1 MKNWC
6 VKFKFFFVAMCL
18 GLSCQYGFSQAS
30 TANYNFSSTATGSLT
45 DMSSATTTLIG
56 PNTDGLNMGT
66 FSIVNDIGFT
76 FYFMGMPYTTFVATE
91 DGVIRLGN
99 SLTSIN
105 RVPDI
110 VANEPRIIPFSC
122 DMRVGNNGKVHYKII
137 GTAPNRV
144 FVVEWLNMIMS
155 YPETSSNIDG
165 NSTFQLRL
173 YENSSNIEFVYGYI
187 EVVTHRTGQEDFGA
201 IGFATSN
208 VDNSFIVKTSSFTNS
223 TVSRSIP
230 IGTILPDLITTTGEV
245 STGLSSY
252 ADEQRRIY
260 TFSPK
265 NPAPSA
271 PLNLIFTDVSQ
282 TSITL
287 NWTDNSTVETAYHVY
302 RSDDGGLTYQLL
314 LITNANVTTSGP
326 ISGLPSKTY
335 YWRVYAVNEG
345 FISSPLEGARA
356 TLPAMEV
363 YSVVSGDWNS
373 GSSWNTGTV
382 PTNTDNVTIS
392 DGNTIRINTT
402 NAVCNNLIVGG
413 GSSGIL
419 RFIGGT
425 TSATLTVDGD
435 ITVNQNATFTIIN
448 NATGGTRKLILG
460 NRKYSNS
467 NLTVNGIFNMNRA
480 DQSFADVEFRG
491 ERNGSISGTG
501 ATCNFYS
508 ITVNKGTNIDAII
521 ELSRQI
527 TMNTPAT
534 AGSRLNITN
543 GTFKISIGVS
553 LTPYYGDITLCN
565 STGKICINHADA
577 VLQTAGYG
585 LSAGPGNV
593 TVNGILQILSG
604 TVNFGSGNNTATVN
618 GTLRVEG
625 PMAKF
630 NIAGAASFP
639 NGSYFIM
646 NNGELNLDPQ
656 AGNNLS
662 TGNVLSFGDQAY
674 VNFTGG
680 TLTFID
686 PKNFIGTYDFFIPTA
701 GEINKNFA
709 GSVVCFGNGSSSASG
724 TSEGFTLRA
733 PDRYQLSLGSIQV
746 NNPSGSNR
754 HVRIQRIDAVNNLI
768 IQNLNIVVGEFQ
780 ISGIPLQIS
789 GNISNSGQINAS
801 LTADRLVMKGASA
814 QTIGA
819 GTIISPTNNLI
830 LEIDNAAGVTL
841 NSPMTIKTL
850 VLTKGKLNT
859 TVVNILAIQ
868 QGGSAGL
875 GNSTS
880 YVKGP
885 LKITIP
891 ASTTADYSFPVGYG
905 SYNLLELTTCRTNAG
920 GTVEMLAEVT
930 DADCGGSY
938 SFGTPPDDYYLNR
951 NHYWKVSFS
960 AGQANFTDTYVRITE
975 VTQTSGQ
982 YLTRSLTADGTYS
995 NISILPDGATG
1006 NTIVSSSALTQ
1017 TGGVIGYFCT
1027 ASNFMSGTYTVGPGG
1042 TFTSLTGPTNSLF
1055 AAINS
1060 RGMRGDITAQ
1070 IIGDISEE
1078 GSTTLNQ
1085 WNEAGGSNWTLTIQP
1100 DGTTK
1105 RVLSGVQRIVS
1116 LFRIN
1121 GAKNVVFD
1129 GVNKYLVLRNTRT
1142 SAGQTKAVVEIY
1154 NGASDIT
1161 FKNCEIE
1168 GNITTNTLAIILL
1181 GTGTNRNL
1189 HFLNNN
1195 IRQSTGGSIGNSA
1208 NGFYCNNASNSNIEI
1223 FGNNIYNWTEKG
1235 VFLNLVGDS
1244 IEVSENSFYHV
1255 NNPNVLNTGIYILGG
1270 VGHTIQG
1277 NYIGGQDVL
1286 CGGSA
1291 LTCRNSFK
1299 GIYVQ
1304 STGDLSISN
1313 NTISNILLN
1322 TTLDFYGIEL
1332 SNGNARLLNNTVSQI
1347 SSNGRLLCGIYS
1359 NSSKNIAIEGCVV
1372 SNFSGTSTTSRLIG
1386 LHHDGTGACNIV
1398 GNRVSDLT
1406 TIYTQTIANYGILN
1420 NGVAISGSISENEVY
1435 NLSSTS
1441 VTTNSTKMVAIGIT
1455 SVTLPIITKNLVYSI
1470 SNASTSTSTTDSP
1483 IADGILLGTI
1493 TSGADVINNIIHLGN
1508 GQASNIQFSGIHLN
1522 TNPVDPANVN
1532 IQYNTV
1538 VIEGVVTSGSLSSF
1552 AFLRGVNSTSPS
1564 GNFVVNL
1571 QNNIFINNRTGGS
1584 GNHFA
1589 IGNFG
1594 SAPSTGWNAN
1604 ASNFNFLATSNS
1616 SIAGLWG
1623 SVSSSF
1629 INWKSSSNGD
1639 SNSLFGAVG
1648 GVTNAESFILNNLFN
1663 NLAGNNLSINS
1674 SNIEAWYVNGKGL
1687 PILVNDDFANVARSK
1702 YLVNGATD
1710 IGAFEVTPTSV
1721 PISAIQTGSIA
1732 DGLTTSYSFGGRTYA
1747 QIVWH
1752 GSDFPSLDFK
1762 YYSGIDPTDDAIHTL
1777 SATKVSNAFW
1787 RINASGGIV
1796 ANYNYDI
1803 TLFYDENILK
1813 TIDDESGLNICKN
1826 PYIYPLATSDPVNNW
1841 RSYPCT
1847 RDVVLNTVTATGVF
1861 GFSDFALEEGSAPL
1875 PVELIYF
1882 NAFVETNKV
1891 KLTWETASESNN
1903 NYFEIQRSIDLR
1915 NWEVVNQLPG
1925 AGNSQQRLYY
1935 SVYDENPFLGTSY
1948 YRLVQFDFD
1957 GKSSA
1962 SGIKAVKVTGLEG
1975 NKDLLVSFSAL
1986 RNQIHIRSSF
1996 LHPMVGTIT
2005 IYDVNGNVKYSS
2017 VESVESG
2024 ENYYKVN
2031 QSFETGLHLL
2041 KLETQKA
2048 TKLVKIAVY

>member
-271 PLNLIFTDVSQ
+271 PLNLIFTNVSQ

-314 LITNANVTTSGP
+314 LSTNANAVTSGP

-345 FISSPLEGARA
+345 FVSSPLEGVRA
-356 TLPAMEV
+356 TLPANEV
-363 YSVVSGDWNS
+363 YSVVNGDWNS
-373 GSSWNTGTV
+373 GASWNTGTV

-435 ITVNQNATFTIIN
+435 ITINQNATFTIIN

-553 LTPYYGDITLCN
+553 LTPYYGDIILCN

-686 PKNFIGTYDFFIPTA
+686 PKNFTGTYDFFIPTA

-754 HVRIQRIDAVNNLI
+754 HVRVQRIDAVNNLI
-768 IQNLNIVVGEFQ
+768 IQNLNIVAGEFQ
-780 ISGIPLQIS
+780 INGIPLQIS

-801 LTADRLVMKGASA
+801 LPADRFVMKGASA

-885 LKITIP
+885 LKIIMP
-891 ASTTADYSFPVGYG
+891 ASTTASYTFPVGYG

-951 NHYWKVSFS
+951 NHYWKVSIS
-960 AGQANFTDTYVRITE
+960 AGQANFTDAYVRITE

-995 NISILPDGATG
+995 NISVLPGGASG

-1017 TGGVIGYFCT
+1017 TGGVLGYFCT

-1042 TFTSLTGPTNSLF
+1042 TFTSLTGATNSLF

-1070 IIGDISEE
+1070 IIGNITED
-1078 GSTTLNQ
+1078 GSTSLNK
-1085 WNEAGGSNWTLTIQP
+1085 WNEAGGANWTLTIEP
-1100 DGTTK
+1100 DNTT
-1105 RVLSGVQRIVS
+1105 QRIISGTQKTNS
-1116 LFRIN
+1116 LIRIN
-1121 GAKNVVFD
+1121 GASNVVLD
-1129 GVNKYLVLRNTRT
+1129 GGTKTLIFRNTFT
-1142 SAGQTKAVVEIY
+1142 SSGQAKPIFEIY
-1154 NGASDIT
+1154 NNATDIT
-1161 FKNCEIE
+1161 IINCDIE
-1168 GNITTNTLAIILL
+1168 GNIGSSTSGLILI
-1181 GTGTNRNL
+1181 GTGSNINIQISNNNL
-1189 HFLNNN
+1189 H
-1195 IRQSTGGSIGNSA
+1195 QSTGGSIGSPSQA
-1208 NGFYCNNASNSNIEI
+1208 IYCNNASNNNIQI
-1223 FGNNIYNWTEKG
+1223 SGNNIFNWTLKG
-1235 VFLNLVGDS
+1235 IQFANIGDN
-1244 IEVSENSFYHV
+1244 VTVTDNSLYHI
-1255 NNPNVLNTGIYILGG
+1255 NNPNNSNVGINIVNGNN
-1270 VGHTIQG
+1270 HTING
-1277 NYIGGQDVL
+1277 NYIGGTDAL
-1286 CGGSA
+1286 CGGGN
-1291 LTCRNSFK
+1291 LTVKSLFK
-1299 GIYVQ
+1299 GIYIETVGSYQ
-1304 STGDLSISN
+1304 VFN
-1313 NTISNILLN
+1313 NTIGKVSLN
-1322 TTLDFYGIEL
+1322 TTDVFYGIEIKNGIAQVEGNTIHTAT
-1332 SNGNARLLNNTVSQI
+1332 SNGSM
-1347 SSNGRLLCGIYS
+1347 LCGIYS
-1359 NSSKNIAIEGCVV
+1359 TSEKNTSILGNVV
-1372 SNFSGTSTTSRLIG
+1372 HSLSGTSSTSYFRGIN
-1386 LHHDGTGACNIV
+1386 HSGTGAVSIAQNQVYNINS
-1398 GNRVSDLT
+1398 GASGST
-1406 TIYTQTIANYGILN
+1406 TCYGVMVD
-1420 NGVAISGSISENEVY
+1420 GAAISAQLSQNIVY
-1435 NLSSTS
+1435 NLGMTNTGICYTKVAGIGLTS
-1441 VTTNSTKMVAIGIT
+1441 VV
-1455 SVTLPIITKNLVYSI
+1455 LPVIERNKIYGL
-1470 SNASTSTSTTDSP
+1470 SNASTETNGSYPPSVF
-1483 IADGILLGTI
+1483 GILAGAASQGATI
-1493 TSGADVINNIIHLGN
+1493 RNNVIHLGLA
-1508 GQASNIQFSGIHLN
+1508 QN
-1522 TNPVDPANVN
+1522 TNTHFVGICFISNPIEAIQANVY
-1532 IQYNTV
+1532 YNTV
-1538 VIEGVVTSGSLSSF
+1538 AIGGTASSGAQNSF
-1552 AFLRGVNSTSPS
+1552 CFLRGNTYTLTSMTNVN
-1564 GNFVVNL
+1564 VEAY
-1571 QNNIFINNRTGGS
+1571 NNIFINNRNGGTGRHYAVGNMGS
-1584 GNHFA
+1584 SPA
-1589 IGNFG
+1589 
-1594 SAPSTGWNAN
+1594 TGWI
-1604 ASNFNFLATSNS
+1604 SS
-1616 SIAGLWG
+1616 SINYNFMATGDNTSVGLWG
-1623 SVSSSF
+1623 TNRIDF
-1629 INWKSSSNGD
+1629 LNWKTQSSGD
-1639 SNSLFGAVG
+1639 LSSLYSQATVATSAQTIN
-1648 GVTNAESFILNNLFN
+1648 VNNLFTDLN
-1663 NLAGNNLSINS
+1663 NSNLSINAA
-1674 SNIEAWYVNGKGL
+1674 NQEAWYVNGKGI
-1687 PILVNDDFANVARSK
+1687 PISVNIDYSGVARSTHV
-1702 YLVNGATD
+1702 LNGSTD
-1710 IGAFEVTPTSV
+1710 IGAFEVTPLTD
-1721 PISAIQTGSIA
+1721 PISASETGTIA
-1732 DGLTTSYSFGGRTYA
+1732 HGSTTQYAFGGKTYA
-1747 QIVWH
+1747 SIEWS
-1752 GSDFPSLDFK
+1752 GTDFPTIDFK
-1762 YYSGIDPTDDAIHTL
+1762 YFSGIDPTDDANL
-1777 SATKVSNAFW
+1777 SLSKTKYANAFW
-1787 RINASGGIV
+1787 RITATGGV
-1796 ANYNYDI
+1796 VSNYSYNVNFY
-1803 TLFYDENILK
+1803 YDENILK
-1813 TIDDESGLNICKN
+1813 SIDDETGLNICKN
-1826 PYIYPLATSDPVNNW
+1826 PYIYPLPTSIPQNFW
-1841 RSYPCT
+1841 RSYACT
-1847 RDVVLNTVTATGVF
+1847 RDVGLNVVTATNVY
-1861 GFSDFALEEGSAPL
+1861 GFSDFTLEESSAPL
-1875 PVELIYF
+1875 PIELIYF
-1882 NAFVETNKV
+1882 QALRNDFKV
-1891 KLTWETASESNN
+1891 DLLWATASETNN
-1903 NYFEIQRSIDLR
+1903 DYFELERSINGQ
-1915 NWEVVNQLPG
+1915 NWESIGRVSG
-1925 AGNSQQRLYY
+1925 AGNSNFQLNYRFT
-1935 SVYDENPFLGTSY
+1935 DEQAYMGLSY
-1948 YRLVQFDFD
+1948 YRIKQVDYDNGYSYSPIRHVNLISTGLFTVVVSNGKVTVFNSTEQETEMEMELVH
-1957 GKSSA
+1957 A
-1962 SGIKAVKVTGLEG
+1962 SGKRHYMVKWTLQPGY
-1975 NKDLLVSFSAL
+1975 NTYDLKINLLNNFYILKYQSTQTSGYL
-1986 RNQIHIRSSF
+1986 RF
-1996 LHPMVGTIT
+1996 
-2005 IYDVNGNVKYSS
+2005 
-2017 VESVESG
+2017 
-2024 ENYYKVN
+2024 
-2031 QSFETGLHLL
+2031 
-2041 KLETQKA
+2041 
-2048 TKLVKIAVY
+2048 VY